1 MRYPI
6 IIAAFALL
14 ASCTSAATAP
24 RLTPI
29 SAGVAEASGIAG
41 IVDDDAEIREFV
53 LRNEAG
59 MTVRFLNYGAVITAI
74 EVPDEQGQFENVVL
88 GYGSESEYRALNGNN
103 LFGAV
108 VGRYAGRIA
117 NARFNLDGKEVQLQ
131 PNLGKHALH
140 GGAEPGIAFKIWN
153 VEPFKDGQNVGA
165 RLTLTD
171 PAGAQNFPGELDLWV
186 SYILQPDN
194 SLRIEYRVT
203 TTEPTA
209 LNLTNHSYFNL
220 EGPDADTVEGHLLQV
235 KSERFVATDGDSI
248 PTGEFWPVAD
258 TPLDFLQPRRVG
270 ERIDAP
276 SPLLAKDRGGYNHS
290 WFLGKPAGSLV
301 MAAILDAPDSA
312 RRLVIETT
320 DPSLH
325 IYTGDYFS
333 GKDAAPDGKP
343 IKPRSGIAMETQF
356 LPDSPNRPEF
366 PSTIL
371 RPGGIFNATTIWRF
385 EVRY

>member
-1 MRYPI
+1 MNYPA
-6 IIAAFALL
+6 IIAAIALL
-14 ASCTSAATAP
+14 SACTSATTTTRPEPIAT
-24 RLTPI
+24 
-29 SAGVAEASGIAG
+29 GVAQASGIAG
-41 IVDDDAEIREFV
+41 IIDDDAAIREFV

-74 EVPDEQGQFENVVL
+74 EVPDENGEFENVVL

-117 NARFNLDGKEVQLQ
+117 NARFNLDDREIALQ
-131 PNLGKHALH
+131 PNLGTHALH
-140 GGAEPGIAFKIWN
+140 GGAEPSIAFKIWD
-153 VEPFKDGQNVGA
+153 VEPFKDGKNVGA
-165 RLTLTD
+165 HLKLND
-171 PAGAQNFPGELDLWV
+171 PAGAQNFPGELDLRV

-194 SLRIEYRVT
+194 GLRIEYRVT

-220 EGPDADTVEGHLLQV
+220 EGPDTETVEGHVLQV
-235 KSERFVATDGDSI
+235 KSNRFVATDADGI
-248 PTGEFWPVAD
+248 PTGEFLSVAN

-276 SPLLAKDRGGYNHS
+276 SPLMARDRGGYNHS
-290 WFLGKPAGSLV
+290 WFLDKPAGSLV
-301 MAAILDAPDSA
+301 SAAILEAPDSA

-320 DPSLH
+320 DPSIHL
-325 IYTGDYFS
+325 YTGDYFN
-333 GKDAAPDGKP
+333 GKDIAPDGKA

-371 RPGGIFNATTIWRF
+371 RPGEVFNATTIWRF
-385 EVRY
+385 QIR